1 MKRILRYLLGF
12 AMIVVGSILGLEA
25 MDLWQYLRV
34 AAAENSS
41 NFMTITSIEIIG
53 YRFGIG
59 PYTATLCAV
68 SVVLVWI
75 GIRCIMPG
83 HFIRHDSKAS

>member
-12 AMIVVGSILGLEA
+12 VLIVIGSVLGLEA
-25 MDLWQYLRV
+25 VEFFQSLL
-34 AAAENSS
+34 AAAGENDA
-41 NFMTITSIEIIG
+41 NVMRITGVEIIG
-53 YRFGIG
+53 YHFSIG
-59 PYTATLCAV
+59 PYTAVLFGV

-83 HFIRHDSKAS
+83 HFVRRYPKS